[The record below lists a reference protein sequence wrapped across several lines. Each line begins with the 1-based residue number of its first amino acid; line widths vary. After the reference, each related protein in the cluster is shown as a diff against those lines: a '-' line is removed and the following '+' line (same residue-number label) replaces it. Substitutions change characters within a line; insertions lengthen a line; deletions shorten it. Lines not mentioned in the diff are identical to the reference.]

1 MQIIETTNVELKGPG
16 IEFTTITFLLTL
28 SQDNDEK
35 GFCSFQELNK

>member
-16 IEFTTITFLLTL
+16 IEFTMITFLLTL
-28 SQDNDEK
+28 SQDNDGK